1 MKNKI
6 NEIASI
12 LGLLNNSNYEEAN
25 QSYHTLKLTDLVN
38 MCIYH
43 DSYRKKFNV
52 SLTYSKASGLSYSTC
67 YASFDGISLSD
78 NREASS
84 LAKDIKRR
92 IMVEK
97 NKEVDEYCQK
107 VIDSVSYM
115 NEIKNK
121 ELESQKINY
130 SLNEKFKG
138 YKDGAHWNLDKS
150 MYFTLSAKEL
160 TQDQIEQ
167 ILKIAGF

>member
-1 MKNKI
+1 MKTKI
-6 NEIASI
+6 NEIAKI
-12 LGLLNNSNYEEAN
+12 LGLENNSNHEETN
-25 QSYHTLKLTDLVN
+25 QTYYTLNLTNLVN
-38 MCIYH
+38 MSIYH
-43 DSYRKKFNV
+43 DTYRKKLNV

-84 LAKDIKRR
+84 LARDIKRR
-92 IMVEK
+92 ILIDRC
-97 NKEVDEYCQK
+97 NEVDEYCQK

-115 NEIKNK
+115 NKIMNRES
-121 ELESQKINY
+121 ESQKINQ
-130 SLNEKFKG
+130 SLGEKFKG

-150 MYFTLSAKEL
+150 MHFTLSAKEL
-160 TQDQIEQ
+160 SQDQIEQ